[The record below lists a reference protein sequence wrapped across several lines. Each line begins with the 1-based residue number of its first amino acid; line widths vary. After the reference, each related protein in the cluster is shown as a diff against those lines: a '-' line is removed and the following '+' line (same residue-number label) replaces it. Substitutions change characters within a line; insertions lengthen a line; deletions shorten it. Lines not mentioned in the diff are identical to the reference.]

1 MPLRLA
7 GQYADAET
15 GLYYNVHR
23 YYDPLSGRYLQADPL
38 GLEAGLNLYAY
49 ADSDPLEKT
58 DRLGLDVDP
67 DDLDV
72 TKPWLFGTFV
82 HSRFARQVTALTN
95 YNKDDQT
102 GWTWGGNTQRNGTWD
117 KLRPDAF
124 RTINED
130 DFLDKSLP
138 FTGTLWELKPVSWS
152 KAQNS
157 SKYKAG
163 KKEVDD
169 YIKFAERGCWTAGS
183 SIELVKKLPPYKMV
197 MYGKVWDINYVADKF
212 DDASGLLFYDK
223 KKAEEK
229 EVPQTVPAPALS
241 PKDKESLDKSMA
253 QVRGAMASEGWST
266 QKQIGMTVLIGL
278 AVAAIIAALVVTGA
292 AAAIA
297 AAISTAV
304 AAIVSTVSILLA
316 MVNAGTVALMT
327 GLVGIFGLAPTAVNA
342 AEEKGKEKQK
352 GLLDSV
358 TDWFK
363 SWF

>member
-1 MPLRLA
+1 
-7 GQYADAET
+7 
-15 GLYYNVHR
+15 
-23 YYDPLSGRYLQADPL
+23 
-38 GLEAGLNLYAY
+38 
-49 ADSDPLEKT
+49 
-58 DRLGLDVDP
+58 
-67 DDLDV
+67 
-72 TKPWLFGTFV
+72 
-82 HSRFARQVTALTN
+82 
-95 YNKDDQT
+95 
-102 GWTWGGNTQRNGTWD
+102 
-117 KLRPDAF
+117 LRPDAY
-124 RTINED
+124 RTENED
-130 DFLDKSLP
+130 DFSDKSLP
-138 FTGTLWELKPVSWS
+138 FKGTLWELKPVSWS
-152 KAQNS
+152 QAQNS
-157 SKYKAG
+157 SNYKTG
-163 KKEVDD
+163 KKEVED
-169 YIKFAERGCWTAGS
+169 YIKYAKRGCWTAGS
-183 SIELVKKLPPYKMV
+183 SIELVTKLPSFEMV
-197 MYGKVWDINYVADKF
+197 MYGKIWDINYVADKF

-278 AVAAIIAALVVTGA
+278 AIAAIIAALAVTGA

-297 AAISTAV
+297 AAISAAV
-304 AAIVSTVSILLA
+304 AAIVSTISTLLA

-327 GLVGIFGLAPTAVNA
+327 GLVGIFGLAPTAANA